1 MYHILPYSYN
11 KARELGVEIKPSTRK
26 DKKIDVYKNNNY
38 ICSIGKIEMY
48 DYPTYLR
55 DKGVEYAQRRRYL
68 FHKRFKNQTSLASEY
83 AKKILW

>member
-55 DKGVEYAQRRRYL
+55 DKGVEYANKRRYL
-68 FHKRFKNQTSLASEY
+68 YYIRHRNDSSLAGKY
-83 AKKILW
+83 AKEI

>member
-11 KARELGVEIKPSTRK
+11 KAKELGVEIKPSTRK
-26 DKKIDVYKNNNY
+26 NKKIDIFKNNNY
-38 ICSIGKIEMY
+38 ICSIGQIGMA

-55 DKGVEYAQRRRYL
+55 DKGVEYANKRKYL
-68 FHKRFKNQTSLASEY
+68 FHKRFQNQTSLASEY